1 MANIECL
8 IRNITDAP
16 EEALKRNQSDIVSVL
31 IASDDF
37 KKYSVFAERLGID
50 PSTDVEKYMLERA
63 EAERSWFD
71 SKRLDSKKNNYNPQ
85 KKDDAESIIG
95 ERAKSI
101 VRGFNKSE
109 NYLRSLISEIYGTYI
124 RGRSVDN
131 MNYGQLVNIGE
142 AILEKAN
149 RYYLKKA

>member
-63 EAERSWFD
+63 
-71 SKRLDSKKNNYNPQ
+71 
-85 KKDDAESIIG
+85 
-95 ERAKSI
+95 KSI